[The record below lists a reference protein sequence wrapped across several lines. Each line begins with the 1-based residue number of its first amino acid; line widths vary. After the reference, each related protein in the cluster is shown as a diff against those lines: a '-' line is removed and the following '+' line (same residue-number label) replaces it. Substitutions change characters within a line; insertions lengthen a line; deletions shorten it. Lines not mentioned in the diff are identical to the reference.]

1 MHSQSV
7 HKNDVFGIIVHVEPK
22 IHFGHTCRIWIQSG
36 FFFREKEM
44 IIHLLPRI
52 TSFIVVS
59 RNNKHTAA
67 ITAYNSHFRI
77 TEQRYFSISTIKK
90 WFSHR
95 HSQYYCCLQQ
105 QTLLLQKRI

>member
-7 HKNDVFGIIVHVEPK
+7 NKNDVLGDIVHVEPK

-36 FFFREKEM
+36 FF
-44 IIHLLPRI
+44 
-52 TSFIVVS
+52 S
-59 RNNKHTAA
+59 RKGDDNSSASTYNLFHRSQSKHTAA

-77 TEQRYFSISTIKK
+77 TEQRYFNISTIKT

-105 QTLLLQKRI
+105 QTLLLQKLI